1 MLSHEETGKGLK
13 VRKDFQIDLHISKEV
28 NNFDSNI
35 TVSFK
40 AAQQYSH
47 LCSLNSF

>member
-1 MLSHEETGKGLK
+1 MLSQRDLK
-13 VRKDFQIDLHISKEV
+13 KDFQIDLHIKKEV

-40 AAQQYSH
+40 AAQKYSH
-47 LCSLNSF
+47 LCNLNSF